1 VDESEKLLFEVKKLA
16 REDSIGKKSEP
27 RYSVYVI
34 EIEKLDPSL
43 KFDFYVGSTSKS
55 VLYRFAQHIPDHEFA
70 SKIFRHSRGRAKQV
84 RWDLTMDFP
93 KFHSRDAAEK
103 AEGLLARAIQKAG
116 WAVSSDRLNKD

>member
-16 REDSIGKKSEP
+16 REDSMGKKSEP

-43 KFDFYVGSTSKS
+43 KFDFYVGSTSNS
-55 VLYRFAQHIPDHEFA
+55 VLYRLSQHIPDHDLA
-70 SKIFRHSRGRAKQV
+70 SKIFRHSRGRAKQI

-116 WAVSSDRLNKD
+116 WSVSSDRLNKE

>member
-1 VDESEKLLFEVKKLA
+1 MDESEKLLNDIQKLA
-16 REDSIGKKSEP
+16 LEDSIRKKSEP
-27 RYSVYVI
+27 TYSVYVI

-55 VLYRFAQHIPDHEFA
+55 VQYRFAQHIPDHELA
-70 SKIFRHSRGRAKQV
+70 SRIFKRGRARAKYL

-93 KFHSRDAAEK
+93 KFHTRGAAEK

-116 WAVSSDRLNKD
+116 WSVSSDRLDKN

>member
-1 VDESEKLLFEVKKLA
+1 MDESEKLLNELRKLA
-16 REDSIGKKSEP
+16 NQDSIGRKTEP
-27 RYSVYVI
+27 TYSVYVV

-55 VLYRFAQHIPDHEFA
+55 VLYRFSQHIPDHELA
-70 SKIFRHSRGRAKQV
+70 SKIFKHSRGRAKQV

-93 KFHSRDAAEK
+93 KFHTRVAAEK

-116 WAVSSDRLNKD
+116 WSVSSDRLNKD